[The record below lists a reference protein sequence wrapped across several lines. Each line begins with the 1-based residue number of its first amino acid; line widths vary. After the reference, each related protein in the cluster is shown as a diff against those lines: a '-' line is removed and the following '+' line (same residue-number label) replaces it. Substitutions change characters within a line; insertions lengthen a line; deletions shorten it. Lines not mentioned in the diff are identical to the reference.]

1 MFLLSAMFL
10 KSPLTSVDTEVTYT
24 ITMGK
29 IKDPIPVKLIC
40 GIISGS
46 PELFDQA
53 KQQLSQRYG
62 AIDYI
67 SPIMSFSQYT
77 DYYEPE
83 MGKDLQRQ
91 FISFEKLV
99 DPIDIVS
106 TKRTTNQIELDLISA
121 SAGMTPNTEHGRMI
135 NLDPGY
141 VSNAKLVLA
150 TTKDYQ
156 HRLYLGQGI
165 YAEVTLRFRQGKFEP
180 FEWTYPDY
188 KTPEYLAIFN
198 QIRAIY
204 SEQLKWIKKEM

>member
-1 MFLLSAMFL
+1 
-10 KSPLTSVDTEVTYT
+10 
-24 ITMGK
+24 MGK
-29 IKDPIPVKLIC
+29 TKDPIPVKLIC
-40 GIISGS
+40 GMISGK
-46 PELFDQA
+46 PELFEQA

-62 AIDYI
+62 EIDFV
-67 SPIMSFSQYT
+67 SPIISFSQYT

-83 MGKDLQRQ
+83 MGKDLNRQ
-91 FISFEKLV
+91 FISFDNLI
-99 DPIDIVS
+99 DPIDIVPI
-106 TKRTTNQIELDLISA
+106 KLTTNQIELEFRS
-121 SAGMTPNTEHGRMI
+121 PNRII

-150 TTKDYQ
+150 TTKDYH

-188 KTPEYLAIFN
+188 QTPEYLQIFN

-204 SEQLKWIKKEM
+204 NEQIKTH

>member
-1 MFLLSAMFL
+1 
-10 KSPLTSVDTEVTYT
+10 
-24 ITMGK
+24 MGK

-40 GIISGS
+40 GMISGKS
-46 PELFDQA
+46 ELFEQA
-53 KQQLSQRYG
+53 KQQLSQHYG
-62 AIDYI
+62 TIDYI

-77 DYYEPE
+77 NYYEPE
-83 MGKDLQRQ
+83 MGKDLHRQ
-91 FISFEKLV
+91 FISFEKLI
-99 DPIDIVS
+99 DPIDIVPI
-106 TKRTTNQIELDLISA
+106 KLTTNQMELEFRAPERI
-121 SAGMTPNTEHGRMI
+121 I

-188 KTPEYLAIFN
+188 RTPEYLAIFN
-198 QIRAIY
+198 QIRVNYRQQI
-204 SEQLKWIKKEM
+204 ETKEVEKPLS